1 MITTLQFHIKMSQE
15 RMVNKFSYCTILEKL
30 QNKAKYLITF
40 WEDCIQNWLKLKQ
53 AHCVNIAKI
62 YHNFLWRWK
71 MLALIL
77 WQHGG
82 LIKMQ
87 DKVYVLFVMGVF
99 WLWKMRQIW
108 FKWHIVLPTTYYIA
122 VIIMTVCT
130 SFWGNTSNLSVT
142 CSFVFTYSSLMH
154 KKTDKCIFKNC
165 ICENF
170 SKQLYF

>member
-87 DKVYVLFVMGVF
+87 DMYFS
-99 WLWKMRQIW
+99 LWEFFGCEKWDKFGLNGTLCCLLYCCNYYDSMYFLLRKH
-108 FKWHIVLPTTYYIA
+108 FKSLCHMFFCFYI
-122 VIIMTVCT
+122 
-130 SFWGNTSNLSVT
+130 
-142 CSFVFTYSSLMH
+142 
-154 KKTDKCIFKNC
+154 
-165 ICENF
+165 
-170 SKQLYF
+170 